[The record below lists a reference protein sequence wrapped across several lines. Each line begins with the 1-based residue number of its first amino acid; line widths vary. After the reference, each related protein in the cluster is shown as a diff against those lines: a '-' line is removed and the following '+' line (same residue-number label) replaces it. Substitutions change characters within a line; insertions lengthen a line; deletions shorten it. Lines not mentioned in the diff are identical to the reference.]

1 MNAATTLMR
10 WMSIFLFVSLPAF
23 AENVLLLHSP
33 NEELQGTILQAEKP
47 FSCEGGDCD
56 LQYLNAKA
64 PSTLRLKKDAL
75 ITFASP
81 TSVANYLQKG
91 SALFVVREHDLN
103 DPYRVYTDHLLIQA
117 ASSQFALEGDV
128 EPDFFSSSEI
138 MVHKGQV
145 RVRIRIPEIEN
156 LPPTIIL
163 QSKVLSYI
171 VSSLLKTTSVLQKG
185 DFVTVDDYDTRSFLV
200 HSGLAAILKKTPEKD
215 LPKVLDA
222 QFDNDAFRLKVKNF
236 INEPLGFLVDR
247 YEPSAY
253 ERTIVEFAELS
264 PVPSELV
271 NNKEQLTNALRERQR
286 KNRYF
291 ELSKLVKTLEA
302 QQEKTHAKITELK
315 QELKALEKEQIA
327 LAKQPKVYTTT
338 EGATIQAVAE
348 QNAEVEK
355 GAIEM
360 ATAKSRTTTA
370 EADLSLQE
378 LEKAI
383 TALEKKMDK
392 IDSMSKQR

>member
-1 MNAATTLMR
+1 MKAVITLLQFF
-10 WMSIFLFVSLPAF
+10 SLFLLASLPILG
-23 AENVLLLHSP
+23 ENILLLHSP
-33 NEELQGTILQAEKP
+33 DQEQQGTVLQTEKP

-56 LQYLNAKA
+56 LQYLNAKS

-81 TSVANYLQKG
+81 TSSANYLQKG
-91 SALFVVREHDLN
+91 SALFVVREHDLKN
-103 DPYRVYTDHLLIQA
+103 PYRVYTDHLQIQA
-117 ASSQFALEGDV
+117 GSSQFALEGDV

-145 RVRIRIPEIEN
+145 EVRIRIPEIES
-156 LPPTIIL
+156 LPPTTIQ

-171 VSSLLKTTSVLQKG
+171 VSSLQKTTSLLQEG

-215 LPKVLDA
+215 LPKVLDEK
-222 QFDNDAFRLKVKNF
+222 FNNDTFRLKVKNF

-253 ERTIVEFAELS
+253 DKTIVEFKELS
-264 PVPSELV
+264 PVPNELV
-271 NNKEQLTNALRERQR
+271 NNKEQLRNALRERHR

-291 ELSKLVKTLEA
+291 ELSKLTKTLEV
-302 QQEKTHAKITELK
+302 QQAKTHARIIELK
-315 QELKALEKEQIA
+315 QELQALEKEQLTFA
-327 LAKQPKVYTTT
+327 PQKESHKTT
-338 EGATIQAVAE
+338 EGSSST
-348 QNAEVEK
+348 NNKEK
-355 GAIEM
+355 NSETEKKAIEI
-360 ATAKSRTTTA
+360 ATASTKTKETA
-370 EADLSLQE
+370 ADLSLQE

-383 TALEKKMDK
+383 AALEKKMDK
-392 IDSMSKQR
+392 IDSMRKQR